1 MVPHLTIAHSV
12 SPQATSHALLMWI
25 LTSNQMKKQ
34 QNMIQHQTPK
44 LDPMQSAML
53 LQSMLPNLKA
63 PQVPPLSMPNNRSSP
78 IAVATPPITARAT
91 PPSSNPTPPL
101 QQIMPPT
108 SSSFLQSLLNGD
120 PPRPPIHMSNP
131 TPHHHQQQAAPPPA
145 PSLSAGIDM
154 SKLEHVVT
162 KLTRKHMGLNSRES
176 YQCQVCSKWFAV
188 PPIKHLRG
196 HLVTFKE
203 EQRPYIG
210 LINNNGYACLACYFI
225 ANSPHEIT
233 EHMTLAHSHHNNHHH
248 HHR

>member
-1 MVPHLTIAHSV
+1 MRKHNTN
-12 SPQATSHALLMWI
+12 HA
-25 LTSNQMKKQ
+25 
-34 QNMIQHQTPK
+34 QNMLHSS
-44 LDPMQSAML
+44 MQSAML

-63 PQVPPLSMPNNRSSP
+63 SQVPPLSMQNNRSSP
-78 IAVATPPITARAT
+78 ITVATPPMTNAQGVAT
-91 PPSSNPTPPL
+91 PPSNNSTPPL

-131 TPHHHQQQAAPPPA
+131 HAVHTHTPNPHQGHQGQPPT
-145 PSLSAGIDM
+145 LSTSIDM

-196 HLVTFKE
+196 HLVTFKV
-203 EQRPYIG
+203 
-210 LINNNGYACLACYFI
+210 NNLFYW
-225 ANSPHEIT
+225 
-233 EHMTLAHSHHNNHHH
+233 
-248 HHR
+248 

>member
-1 MVPHLTIAHSV
+1 M
-12 SPQATSHALLMWI
+12 
-25 LTSNQMKKQ
+25 
-34 QNMIQHQTPK
+34 
-44 LDPMQSAML
+44 
-53 LQSMLPNLKA
+53 
-63 PQVPPLSMPNNRSSP
+63 SSP
-78 IAVATPPITARAT
+78 ISVSGTPPITSARAT

-131 TPHHHQQQAAPPPA
+131 HAVHTHTPNPHQGHQGQPPT
-145 PSLSAGIDM
+145 LSTSIDM

-196 HLVTFKE
+196 HLVTFKV
-203 EQRPYIG
+203 
-210 LINNNGYACLACYFI
+210 NNLFYGNF
-225 ANSPHEIT
+225 
-233 EHMTLAHSHHNNHHH
+233 
-248 HHR
+248 

>member
-1 MVPHLTIAHSV
+1 MNR
-12 SPQATSHALLMWI
+12 PQATKLYYWNFLKNQIFKI
-25 LTSNQMKKQ
+25 LYF
-34 QNMIQHQTPK
+34 
-44 LDPMQSAML
+44 
-53 LQSMLPNLKA
+53 LKCA
-63 PQVPPLSMPNNRSSP
+63 QFFLPQVPLSIQTQNRMSSP
-78 IAVATPPITARAT
+78 ISVSGTPPITSARAT

-131 TPHHHQQQAAPPPA
+131 HAVHTHTPNPHQGHQGQPPT
-145 PSLSAGIDM
+145 LSTSIDM

-196 HLVTFKE
+196 HLVTFKV
-203 EQRPYIG
+203 
-210 LINNNGYACLACYFI
+210 NNLFYW
-225 ANSPHEIT
+225 
-233 EHMTLAHSHHNNHHH
+233 
-248 HHR
+248 